1 MTKTF
6 DRAAQAV
13 GNIVALEHVNVK
25 IPSQVTST
33 AFYVVAMGFT
43 RDPYL
48 MVGLENMWINIGQQ
62 QIHEPTGGPD
72 VLRGV
77 IGIVMNDLE
86 ALQARL
92 AEAKA
97 PLADTKFS
105 YAVENGHVNVTCPWG
120 NKFGCHLPDP
130 QYGDMTIGMPYVE
143 FTVPRGT
150 APGIAKFYE
159 RVMGAPARVDTIRG
173 EKAARTKVGRGQ
185 EFIFRE
191 TTEPIPA
198 YDGHHVAIYI
208 SDFATPHR
216 WLVEHD
222 LVWQESDP
230 YQYRFTKIVDPDKP
244 GEVLFEIEHEV
255 RSLTHPMY
263 LRPLIN
269 RNPAQRQRT
278 YVRGRDAFVG

>member
-33 AFYVVAMGFT
+33 AFYVVAMGLT

-62 QIHEPTGGPD
+62 QIHQPTGGPD

-77 IGIVMNDLE
+77 IGIVMPDLE

-92 AEAKA
+92 AEAKGH
-97 PLADTKFS
+97 LADTKFA
-105 YAVENGHVNVTCPWG
+105 YGVENGHVNVTCPWG
-120 NKFGCHLPDP
+120 NNFRVHLPDP
-130 QYGDMTIGMPYVE
+130 KYGDMTLGMPYVE

-150 APGIAKFYE
+150 AEGIARFYE
-159 RVMGAPARVDTIRG
+159 RVMGAPARVDTLRG
-173 EKAARTKVGRGQ
+173 EKAAHTKVGRGQ
-185 EFIFRE
+185 ELVFRE
-191 TTEPIPA
+191 TTEAIPA
-198 YDGHHVAIYI
+198 YDGHHIAIYI

-230 YQYRFTKIVDPDKP
+230 YQYRFTKIVDPDSPQK
-244 GEVLFEIEHEV
+244 VLFEIEHEV

-269 RNPAQRQRT
+269 RNPMQRQRT